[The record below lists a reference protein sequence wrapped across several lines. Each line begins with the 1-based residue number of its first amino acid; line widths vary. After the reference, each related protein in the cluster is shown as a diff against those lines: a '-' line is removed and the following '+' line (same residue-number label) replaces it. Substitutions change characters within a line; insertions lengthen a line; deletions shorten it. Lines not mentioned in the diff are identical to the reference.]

1 MNRQLHSPRR
11 VLTSRIGPGFEAT
24 PRRKN
29 WTVKTPCLKCGLI
42 HDEPTA
48 ICDGYAGIDTDE
60 TAGDTRKKAA
70 ERIRAVLA
78 AVPIES
84 RRQGRARAAAAG
96 AGASASE
103 STAAMRAA
111 GAGPVQAEAPP
122 AEVPEWR
129 REVTERL
136 ETYRNRRARQSRQAG
151 TGNQTILGF
160 RVHSKTDGLEQA
172 EEMHAAPAVEAASI
186 EAPVET
192 HAPVEGAAPTS
203 EPMAAASVAA
213 GAVASEPAAGTSAAT
228 DVQRVYAPD
237 ETDLTEALSEQT
249 FAAAVESPDADAS
262 ETMRIAEENAQS
274 APAAL
279 PMAAE
284 PAVVMADS
292 ATLEVHTDPEER
304 PLRIEDDEETARL
317 SPVAS
322 AQIAALAAPAPAPN
336 VRDSEPEA
344 GQSAM
349 DSAPLAVIPA
359 IDKDYWRAAPDAG
372 TMSRESN
379 PETEDLECGSLTS
392 GFDSPVG
399 GIKEVMEEELV
410 PAEEVKSASL
420 PGENGEP
427 PLLPAPAEPSQLTTE
442 EAPVLPPAIEEPAP
456 EALAAAE
463 NTSEVLSPDSLDS
476 PGTEEVDSRRAALR
490 TASRPQLGTAPER
503 IEISVPQPVFD
514 FSAASQENE
523 QPHHDAFPVAD
534 LRERRRSALL
544 DATLL
549 AFTIGGFFFAFHLAG
564 GEFSFSRVGAAVG
577 VAAAF
582 LIYAQ
587 YILLFTLVGGAT
599 PGMVLRG
606 LRVVCFDGRPPA
618 TVELAWRAFGYLLSA
633 AAGMLGFLWSAW
645 DEHGLSWHDRISQT
659 YITYAEPEGEPMIAT
674 VH

>member
-1 MNRQLHSPRR
+1 MNRHLHSLRA
-11 VLTSRIGPGFEAT
+11 VLTSPIGPGFEAT

-42 HDEPTA
+42 HNEPTA
-48 ICDGYAGIDTDE
+48 ICDGYAGIDPDE
-60 TAGDTRKKAA
+60 TAGDSKKQAA
-70 ERIRAVLA
+70 ARIRAVLA

-84 RRQGRARAAAAG
+84 RRPGRARAAAAG

-111 GAGPVQAEAPP
+111 GAGPVQAETPS

-129 REVTERL
+129 REVSERL
-136 ETYRNRRARQSRQAG
+136 ETYRNRRARQSRQGGA
-151 TGNQTILGF
+151 NQTILGF
-160 RVHSKTDGLEQA
+160 RVHSKTDSLEQA
-172 EEMHAAPAVEAASI
+172 EEMPIAATQIPDI
-186 EAPVET
+186 APVET
-192 HAPVEGAAPTS
+192 QALVEAAAPAS

-213 GAVASEPAAGTSAAT
+213 GAVASEPAGVTSAARNA
-228 DVQRVYAPD
+228 QRVYAPD
-237 ETDLTEALSEQT
+237 ETDLTASLSEHA
-249 FAAAVESPDADAS
+249 FAAAVESTESDTEAPENMS
-262 ETMRIAEENAQS
+262 IAEENAPS
-274 APAAL
+274 SL

-284 PAVVMADS
+284 PAVVLADS
-292 ATLEVHTDPEER
+292 ATLEVHADAEEQ

-317 SPVAS
+317 SPAAS
-322 AQIAALAAPAPAPN
+322 AQISALASPAPATN
-336 VRDSEPEA
+336 VRDSGPAAEQP
-344 GQSAM
+344 AM
-349 DSAPLAVIPA
+349 DSAPLAVIPP
-359 IDKDYWRAAPDAG
+359 IDKDYWRGVPGAGPDAG

-379 PETEDLECGSLTS
+379 PETEELECGSLTS
-392 GFDSPVG
+392 VFESSVA
-399 GIKEVMEEELV
+399 GIEEVMEEELV
-410 PAEEVKSASL
+410 PADEVESASL

-427 PLLPAPAEPSQLTTE
+427 PLLPAPAEPSPLSTE
-442 EAPVLPPAIEEPAP
+442 EAPLLPAAIEEPAT

-463 NTSEVLSPDSLDS
+463 NTSELLSPDALET
-476 PGTEEVDSRRAALR
+476 PETEVDNRRAALR
-490 TASRPQLGTAPER
+490 TASRPQPGTVPER
-503 IEISVPQPVFD
+503 MEISVPQPVFD

-523 QPHHDAFPVAD
+523 QPQDDSLPVAD
-534 LRERRRSALL
+534 LRERRRAALL

-549 AFTIGGFFFAFHLAG
+549 AFSIAGFIFAFHLAG
-564 GEFSFSRVGAAVG
+564 GEFSYSRVGTAVG

-633 AAGMLGFLWSAW
+633 AAGMIGFLWSAW

-659 YITYAEPEGEPMIAT
+659 YITYVEPEGEPVIAT

>member
-1 MNRQLHSPRR
+1 
-11 VLTSRIGPGFEAT
+11 FEAT

-48 ICDGYAGIDTDE
+48 ICDGYAGIDPDE
-60 TAGDTRKKAA
+60 TAGDSKKQAA
-70 ERIRAVLA
+70 ARIRAVLA

-84 RRQGRARAAAAG
+84 RRPGRARAAAAG

-111 GAGPVQAEAPP
+111 GAGPAQADPAMAGP

-129 REVTERL
+129 REVSERL

-151 TGNQTILGF
+151 TTNQTILGF
-160 RVHSKTDGLEQA
+160 RVHSKTDSLEQA
-172 EEMHAAPAVEAASI
+172 EEMQAAPAAEAASI
-186 EAPVET
+186 EGAVET
-192 HAPVEGAAPTS
+192 QAAVEAAVPAA

-213 GAVASEPAAGTSAAT
+213 GAVASEPAAVTSAARNA
-228 DVQRVYAPD
+228 QRVYAPD
-237 ETDLTEALSEQT
+237 ETDLTASLSEHA
-249 FAAAVESPDADAS
+249 FAAAVESTESDTEAPENMS
-262 ETMRIAEENAQS
+262 IAEENAPS
-274 APAAL
+274 SL

-284 PAVVMADS
+284 PAVVLADS
-292 ATLEVHTDPEER
+292 ATLEVHADPEEQ

-317 SPVAS
+317 SPAAS
-322 AQIAALAAPAPAPN
+322 AQISALAAPAPATN
-336 VRDSEPEA
+336 VRDSGPAAEQP
-344 GQSAM
+344 AM

-359 IDKDYWRAAPDAG
+359 IDKDYWRGVPGVGPDAG

-379 PETEDLECGSLTS
+379 PETEELECGSLTS
-392 GFDSPVG
+392 GFESPVA
-399 GIKEVMEEELV
+399 GIEEVMEEELV
-410 PAEEVKSASL
+410 PAEEVESASL

-427 PLLPAPAEPSQLTTE
+427 PLHPATAEPSQPTTE
-442 EAPVLPPAIEEPAP
+442 EAPLLPAAIEEPAT

-463 NTSEVLSPDSLDS
+463 NTSDLLSPDALET
-476 PGTEEVDSRRAALR
+476 PETEVDSRRAALR
-490 TASRPQLGTAPER
+490 TASRPQPGTVPER
-503 IEISVPQPVFD
+503 MEISVPQPVFD

-523 QPHHDAFPVAD
+523 QPQDDSLPVAD
-534 LRERRRSALL
+534 LRERRRAALL
-544 DATLL
+544 DATLVGVSI
-549 AFTIGGFFFAFHLAG
+549 AGFFFAFHLAG

-633 AAGMLGFLWSAW
+633 AAGMIGFLWSTW

-659 YITYAEPEGEPMIAT
+659 YITYVEPEGEPVIAT

>member
-1 MNRQLHSPRR
+1 M
-11 VLTSRIGPGFEAT
+11 
-24 PRRKN
+24 
-29 WTVKTPCLKCGLI
+29 KTPCLKCGLI

-48 ICDGYAGIDTDE
+48 ICDGYAGIDPDE
-60 TAGDTRKKAA
+60 TAGDTRKQAA
-70 ERIRAVLA
+70 QRIRAVLA

-111 GAGPVQAEAPP
+111 GAGPEQAEAPP

-151 TGNQTILGF
+151 TTNQSILGF
-160 RVHSKTDGLEQA
+160 RVHSKTDTQEQA
-172 EEMHAAPAVEAASI
+172 EELNAAPAAAAPSI
-186 EAPVET
+186 DAPVET
-192 HAPVEGAAPTS
+192 HAPAQAAAPAPET
-203 EPMAAASVAA
+203 MAAASVAA
-213 GAVASEPAAGTSAAT
+213 SSVGTEQAAATSAVSN
-228 DVQRVYAPD
+228 VQRVYAPD
-237 ETDLTEALSEQT
+237 ETDLAASLSEHS
-249 FAAAVESPDADAS
+249 FAAAVESTERDIEQAP
-262 ETMRIAEENAQS
+262 AEAQTV
-274 APAAL
+274 PAAL

-284 PAVVMADS
+284 PAVVLADS
-292 ATLEVHTDPEER
+292 ATLEVHADAEELS
-304 PLRIEDDEETARL
+304 LRIEDDEETARL

-322 AQIAALAAPAPAPN
+322 AQIAALAAPSAEPA
-336 VRDSEPEA
+336 
-344 GQSAM
+344 AM
-349 DSAPLAVIPA
+349 DAAPLAVIPL
-359 IDKDYWRAAPDAG
+359 IDTEYWRAATDAG

-379 PETEDLECGSLTS
+379 PETEELECGSLTS
-392 GFDSPVG
+392 GFESPAA
-399 GIKEVMEEELV
+399 GIEEVMEEELV
-410 PAEEVKSASL
+410 PAEEAESASL
-420 PGENGEP
+420 PGASSEP
-427 PLLPAPAEPSQLTTE
+427 PLLPAE
-442 EAPVLPPAIEEPAP
+442 EAPVLPPALEEPAT

-463 NTSEVLSPDSLDS
+463 NTSEVLSPGSLDTAE
-476 PGTEEVDSRRAALR
+476 TEEVNDRRAALR
-490 TASRPQLGTAPER
+490 TASRPQPGTVPER

-523 QPHHDAFPVAD
+523 QPHDDALPVAD
-534 LRERRRSALL
+534 LRERRRAVLL
-544 DATLL
+544 DAALL
-549 AFTIGGFFFAFHLAG
+549 AFTIAGFFFAFHLAG
-564 GEFSFSRVGAAVG
+564 GEFSYSRVGAAVG

-606 LRVVCFDGRPPA
+606 LRVVCFDGRSPDS
-618 TVELAWRAFGYLLSA
+618 TELAWRAFGYLLSA

-659 YITYAEPEGEPMIAT
+659 YITYAEPEGEPVIAT